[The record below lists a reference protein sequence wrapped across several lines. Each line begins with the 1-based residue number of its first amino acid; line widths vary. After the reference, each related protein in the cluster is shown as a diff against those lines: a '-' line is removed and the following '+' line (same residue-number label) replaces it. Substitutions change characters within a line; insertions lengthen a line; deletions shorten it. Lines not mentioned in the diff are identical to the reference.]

1 MVAVKPSGVRN
12 KKKTKSPVL
21 IVFLAKRKY
30 LEVEVMSYIDCAIDY
45 LYQDLEK
52 VFEVN

>member
-1 MVAVKPSGVRN
+1 MVGIGDRN
-12 KKKTKSPVL
+12 KTKTKSSVL

-45 LYQDLEK
+45 LYQDLEND
-52 VFEVN
+52 FEVN